1 MKEVFEKIKEEL
13 EERAAQA
20 QKDIGR
26 SNTYEDAAYA
36 DGKWEAY
43 EDAIEIVN
51 QIAEEYVPDANIG
64 KMNGW
69 ISVEECLPDNS
80 EYILLSFAN
89 FSIPLIGRYEEDSN
103 GGAFYVGDEED
114 SCVSQDMFVDA
125 WQPLPEQYRKG
136 E

>member
-1 MKEVFEKIKEEL
+1 MKEVIEKIKEKL
-13 EERAAQA
+13 EEYRLEYVAL
-20 QKDIGR
+20 
-26 SNTYEDAAYA
+26 YEDGLFKDSIYLKGKM
-36 DGKWEAY
+36 DGVKIAQY
-43 EDAIEIVN
+43 IVN

-125 WQPLPEQYRKG
+125 WQPLPEQYRK
-136 E
+136 